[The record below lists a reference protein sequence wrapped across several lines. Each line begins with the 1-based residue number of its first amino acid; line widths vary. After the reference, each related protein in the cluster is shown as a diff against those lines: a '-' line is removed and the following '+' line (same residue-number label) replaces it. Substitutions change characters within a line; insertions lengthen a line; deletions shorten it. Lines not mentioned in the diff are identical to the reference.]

1 MMDWSASSIGIAGGG
16 RVGQALGRLLH
27 ENNQPVVCVACRTPE
42 RSRAAATFIGPNVA
56 AVTYAELSDRVG
68 RVLVCVPDAALD
80 MVADGLLLHSGVA
93 LHTCG
98 ALGPEALRAMAARG
112 VSCGAIHPLQTI
124 AEPAAG
130 ARALR
135 SVAFAV
141 SGEGPA
147 LAWAEQ
153 IVHIAHGRVLR
164 IDESLRPLYHA
175 AAVMAS
181 NYMTAVMAA
190 AEEMMT
196 AAGVSPSVAR
206 DALAPLASTSL
217 ENVFRMGPVAALTG
231 PIERGDTATVA
242 AHLHAIAGLSPAVN
256 GLYRAA
262 GMQALAVAR
271 RKGLAEER
279 AADMER
285 TLRERLV

>member
-1 MMDWSASSIGIAGGG
+1 M
-16 RVGQALGRLLH
+16 GQALGRLLY

-42 RSRAAATFIGPNVA
+42 RSRAAATFIGPNVT

-68 RVLVCVPDAALD
+68 RVLLCVPDSALD
-80 MVADGLLLHSGVA
+80 TVAGNLLLRSGVA

-98 ALGPEALRAMAARG
+98 ALGPDALRTMAGRG

-164 IDESLRPLYHA
+164 IAESQRPLYHA

-181 NYMTAVMAA
+181 NYMTAIMAA

-196 AAGVSPSVAR
+196 AAGISPSVAR

-217 ENVFRMGPVAALTG
+217 ENVFRVGPVAALTG
-231 PIERGDTATVA
+231 PIERGDTGTVA
-242 AHLHAIAGLSPAVN
+242 AHLSAMEELPPTLTR
-256 GLYRAA
+256 LYRAA
-262 GMQALAVAR
+262 GMQALALAR

-279 AADMER
+279 AADMEA
-285 TLRERLV
+285 TLREKLV